1 MRSFLQILRLSQR
14 QSGAHWSQRG
24 FQNLKKSRLSFF
36 APSSHAAIATS
47 VNNNSSREYYQEKKV
62 VSKKTF
68 SIFSLILTQEDEEEK
83 RHFVYFG
90 IAGVVL
96 AAVVASKTS
105 FKAEAPLDEE
115 AVSEF
120 IQEEPKKQD
129 EPAKDLKENPRK
141 SCVICVGSTGTG
153 KSTLIKIMTGADI
166 EISSRAD
173 SVTKT
178 SSVFTK
184 KRGLLGLQGRKPLQ
198 YWIDTQGWEDSDI
211 EKQDNQIF
219 KDIFQVTFQ
228 DNKIFKD
235 IFQCLWDSG
244 MTEISGIVWNINPNE
259 RATDTLQRQ
268 ARLINMLKS

>member
-14 QSGAHWSQRG
+14 QSGAHWSQQG

-36 APSSHAAIATS
+36 DPSSHAAIATS
-47 VNNNSSREYYQEKKV
+47 VNNNSSSREYNQEKKV
-62 VSKKTF
+62 VSRKSF
-68 SIFSLILTQEDEEEK
+68 SIFSLILTQEEK

-90 IAGVVL
+90 IAGAVL

-105 FKAEAPLDEE
+105 FKAEASLDEE
-115 AVSEF
+115 AVTEF
-120 IQEEPKKQD
+120 ILEEPKKQD
-129 EPAKDLKENPRK
+129 EPTKDFKENPRK

-166 EISSRAD
+166 EISSRAN

-184 KRGLLGLQGRKPLQ
+184 KRGLLGLRGRKPLQ

-228 DNKIFKD
+228 DNKIFK
-235 IFQCLWDSG
+235 
-244 MTEISGIVWNINPNE
+244 
-259 RATDTLQRQ
+259 
-268 ARLINMLKS
+268 NMF

>member
-1 MRSFLQILRLSQR
+1 M
-14 QSGAHWSQRG
+14 
-24 FQNLKKSRLSFF
+24 SRK
-36 APSSHAAIATS
+36 A
-47 VNNNSSREYYQEKKV
+47 
-62 VSKKTF
+62 F

-96 AAVVASKTS
+96 AGVVASKTS

-129 EPAKDLKENPRK
+129 EPTKENPRK

-228 DNKIFKD
+228 DTKIFKD
-235 IFQCLWDSG
+235 IF
-244 MTEISGIVWNINPNE
+244 
-259 RATDTLQRQ
+259 
-268 ARLINMLKS
+268 

>member
-14 QSGAHWSQRG
+14 QSGAHWSQQG

-36 APSSHAAIATS
+36 ASSSHAAIATS
-47 VNNNSSREYYQEKKV
+47 VNNNSSSREYYQEKEEK
-62 VSKKTF
+62 
-68 SIFSLILTQEDEEEK
+68 EEK

-105 FKAEAPLDEE
+105 FKAEVPPDEE

-184 KRGLLGLQGRKPLQ
+184 KRGLLGLRGRKPLQ